1 MARRTQSL
9 KVPVVERIKD
19 NAADVYKKILADQK
33 PTMTTPIRTLS
44 NVKYSPRKGHF
55 EIQNRAKSER

>member
-44 NVKYSPRKGHF
+44 NVTAP
-55 EIQNRAKSER
+55 